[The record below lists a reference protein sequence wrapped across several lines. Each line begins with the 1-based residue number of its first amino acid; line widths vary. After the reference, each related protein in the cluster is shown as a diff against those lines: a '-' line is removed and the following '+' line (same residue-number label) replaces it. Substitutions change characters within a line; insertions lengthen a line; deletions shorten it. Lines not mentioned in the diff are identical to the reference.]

1 MREINLQEVVQV
13 SGGATAILDWT
24 GYDATQ
30 WGTAWLGAGIG
41 FGAGVAAGTK
51 ITATGL
57 SVLGVELVG
66 LTLGTVFAA
75 AGGAA
80 GYALGKV
87 FTNQVLTRVDGLV

>member
-13 SGGATAILDWT
+13 SGGATPILDWT

-51 ITATGL
+51 ITAL
-57 SVLGVELVG
+57 PILGVELVG
-66 LTLGTVFAA
+66 LTLGTAFAA

-80 GYALGKV
+80 GYFLGKV
-87 FTNQVLTRVDGLV
+87 FTNQVLTRIDALA

>member
-13 SGGATAILDWT
+13 SGGVPAILDWT

-41 FGAGVAAGTK
+41 MGAGYAAAAK
-51 ITATGL
+51 ITAL
-57 SVLGVELVG
+57 PLLGVELVG
-66 LTLGTVFAA
+66 LTLGTVFAG

-80 GYALGKV
+80 GYLLGKV
-87 FTNQVLTRVDGLV
+87 FTNQVLTRIEPLV